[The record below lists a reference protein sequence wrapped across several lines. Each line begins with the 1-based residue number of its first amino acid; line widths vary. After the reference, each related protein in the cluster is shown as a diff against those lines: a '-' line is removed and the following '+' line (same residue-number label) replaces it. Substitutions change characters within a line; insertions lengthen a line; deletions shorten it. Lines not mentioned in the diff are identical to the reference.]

1 MNKKEINF
9 RDPIVERVVEKFVSR
24 SDVGFEKY
32 GHTLHDERTKKM
44 KGLAKYL
51 NDVQE
56 ELMDAVLY
64 IQACREEIQD
74 LTEEALIKDFEGVD
88 YLDFDE
94 LQVDILEDY
103 NSSTTI
109 GNMVVNYELVD
120 AKKERYGHRN

>member
-44 KGLAKYL
+44 KGLGKYL

-56 ELMDAVLY
+56 ELMDAILY

-74 LTEEALIKDFEGVD
+74 LTEEALIKDFEDAD
-88 YLDFDE
+88 YLDFEILDD
-94 LQVDILEDY
+94 DI
-103 NSSTTI
+103 SSTTI
-109 GNMVVNYELVD
+109 GDIVVNYELVD
-120 AKKERYGHRN
+120 VKKERYGHHN

>member
-44 KGLAKYL
+44 KGLGKYL

-56 ELMDAVLY
+56 ELMDAILY

-74 LTEEALIKDFEGVD
+74 LTEEVLIKDFENAD
-88 YLDFDE
+88 YLEFEE
-94 LQVDILEDY
+94 LLDLSSSSIGDIK
-103 NSSTTI
+103 
-109 GNMVVNYELVD
+109 VNYELVD
-120 AKKERYGHRN
+120 VKKERYGHRN

>member
-1 MNKKEINF
+1 MIKKEIKF
-9 RDPIVERVVEKFVSR
+9 RDPIVERVVDKFVSR
-24 SDVGFEKY
+24 SDVGFKKY

-74 LTEEALIKDFEGVD
+74 LTEEALIKDFKDAD
-88 YLDFDE
+88 YLEFD
-94 LQVDILEDY
+94 VIKDPGHHY
-103 NSSTTI
+103 SFTI
-109 GNMVVNYELVD
+109 DE
-120 AKKERYGHRN
+120 

>member
-44 KGLAKYL
+44 KGLGKYL

-56 ELMDAVLY
+56 ELMDAILY

-74 LTEEALIKDFEGVD
+74 LTEEALIKDFEDAD
-88 YLDFDE
+88 YLDFE
-94 LQVDILEDY
+94 ILDDV
-103 NSSTTI
+103 SSTTI
-109 GNMVVNYELVD
+109 GDIVVNYELIDV
-120 AKKERYGHRN
+120 KKERYGHRN

>member
-56 ELMDAVLY
+56 ELMDAILY

-74 LTEEALIKDFEGVD
+74 LTEEALIKDFEDAD
-88 YLDFDE
+88 YLEFEE
-94 LQVDILEDY
+94 LLDLSSSSIGDIK
-103 NSSTTI
+103 
-109 GNMVVNYELVD
+109 VNYELVD
-120 AKKERYGHRN
+120 VKKERYGHRN